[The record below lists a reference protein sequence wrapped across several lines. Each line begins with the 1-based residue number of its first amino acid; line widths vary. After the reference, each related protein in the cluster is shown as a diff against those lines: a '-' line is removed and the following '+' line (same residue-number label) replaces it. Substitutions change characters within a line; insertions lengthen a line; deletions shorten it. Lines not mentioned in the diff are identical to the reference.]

1 MMLQID
7 KILQYNKSFVEN
19 KEYVQY
25 ETSKYPD
32 RHLLIVTCMDTRL
45 TELLPHAIGIKNGD
59 AQVVKTA
66 GAVITNPYGS
76 EMRSILVGIYDM
88 GVKEIIVIG
97 HDDCGMQGLKS
108 DKLINEMRERG
119 IDEKHL
125 DSHIC
130 CETNMDS
137 WLTGF
142 ENVEEAVRKSVDIIK
157 NHPLIPEGIIVN
169 GLVIDPKTGALRRA

>member
-1 MMLQID
+1 MLELE
-7 KILQYNKSFVEN
+7 KIMEYNKAFVEN
-19 KEYVQY
+19 KEYIQY
-25 ETSKYPD
+25 ETDKYPD
-32 RHLLIVTCMDTRL
+32 RHLMIVTCMHTRL
-45 TELLPHAIGIKNGD
+45 TELLPRAIGIKNGD

-76 EMRSILVGIYDM
+76 ELRSILVGIYDM
-88 GVKEIIVIG
+88 GVKEVIVIG

-108 DKLINEMRERG
+108 EKLISEMRERG

-142 ENVEEAVRKSVDIIK
+142 EDVEEAVRHSVHIIK

-169 GLVIDPKTGALRRA
+169 GLVINPKTGALRRV